1 VKQQPDPR
9 PARAGHAEMIT
20 SLPLVGLLVLLVASA
35 ETSAEWQFQDV
46 TDEIGV
52 TFQHHLEISPYDTRD
67 FMTGGLAAA
76 DVNGNGLI
84 DLYIP
89 QGNIH
94 AGQLLINQGD
104 GTFVDAAEEWEIL
117 VSGGANAASYATGA
131 AFADLS
137 GNGYPDLVLPGVRAF
152 GLRLYLNDGSR
163 FVEATQS
170 WGLLLELQEQ
180 WSVSF
185 ADVNGSGWLD
195 LAVAHWAEFTE
206 GRGAHLWLNQ
216 GDGLI
221 DVGDAWGV
229 SPVFGTRDW
238 TFTPNFADLNGNG
251 WPDLLMAAD
260 FETSEYFLNDS
271 GRTYLRATTPVISD
285 ENGMGA
291 AVGDINNNGHPDWF
305 VTSIYHEIE
314 EFPIGASGNRL
325 YVNDGNGNFTDMTE
339 EAGVRD
345 GDWGWGSCMADFNNN
360 GHLDIF
366 MVNGWSRVN
375 PDFSPEPARM
385 FVNRGDGTFDE
396 MAVELGVGDTGEG
409 RGIVCIDYD
418 RDGDIDIFIQ
428 NNQSDGRV
436 YRNNASTLGNWLG
449 VRLRGPAPNM
459 AAVGA
464 VVRVESGDLVQTR
477 QMAIPNHYLSTS
489 PPELHFGLGE
499 RDAIDRVIV
508 TWPDGT
514 QNIFDDIA
522 INQWVELVQPL
533 GDPVFS
539 DRFEESEG

>member
-1 VKQQPDPR
+1 MNPQSKFLQR
-9 PARAGHAEMIT
+9 NSNAAAPAGCRIVMA
-20 SLPLVGLLVLLVASA
+20 LLLTGSVAA
-35 ETSAEWQFQDV
+35 AQAEWKFVDI
-46 TDEIGV
+46 TAEIGAS
-52 TFQHHLEISPYDTRD
+52 FQHHLAFNGIDTRD

-89 QGNIH
+89 QGNVLD
-94 AGQLLINQGD
+94 GRLLINQGD
-104 GTFVDAAEEWEIL
+104 GTFADESADWGIL
-117 VSGGANAASYATGA
+117 VSRGPNEAAYATGA
-131 AFADLS
+131 AFADLT

-180 WSVSF
+180 YSVSF
-185 ADVNGSGWLD
+185 ADVNGSGRLD
-195 LAVAHWAEFTE
+195 LAVAHWSEHTVA
-206 GRGAHLWLNQ
+206 RGAHLWLND
-216 GDGLI
+216 GDRLI
-221 DVGDAWGV
+221 DVGHEWGV
-229 SPVFGTRDW
+229 SQAFEPQDF
-238 TFTPNFADLNGNG
+238 TFTPNFSDLNGNG

-260 FETSEYFLNDS
+260 FEHSEYFHNDN
-271 GRTYLRATTPVISD
+271 GERYIRATTSVISD

-305 VTSIYHEIE
+305 VTAIYHEIPD
-314 EFPIGASGNRL
+314 FPVGSTGNRL
-325 YVNDGNGNFTDMTE
+325 YVNDGGGNFSDLTE

-345 GDWGWGSCMADFNNN
+345 GEWGWGTCMADFNNN

-366 MVNGWSRVN
+366 MVNGWSDLS

-396 MAVELGVGDTGEG
+396 KAVELGVGDTGEG
-409 RGIVCIDYD
+409 RGIVCTDYD

-428 NNQSDGRV
+428 NNQGIGRV
-436 YRNNASTLGNWLG
+436 YRNNAASHGNWLG
-449 VRLRGPAPNM
+449 IRLRGAGNNT

-464 VVRVESGDLVQTR
+464 VVKVAADNLVQTR
-477 QMAIPNHYLSTS
+477 QMVIPNHYLSTS

-499 RDAIDRVIV
+499 HESIHSVQV

-514 QNIFDDIA
+514 QSEYGGLD
-522 INQWVELVQPL
+522 INQWIELVQPH
-533 GDPVFS
+533 DHDVFS
-539 DRFEESEG
+539 DRFEVEP

>member
-1 VKQQPDPR
+1 MKQAKNPVLPR
-9 PARAGHAEMIT
+9 TENVWIAVSRQLGMALALT
-20 SLPLVGLLVLLVASA
+20 CVGAA
-35 ETSAEWQFQDV
+35 AQDDWQFVDI
-46 TDEIGV
+46 TDKIGV
-52 TFQHHLEISPYDTRD
+52 TFEHHLEIGQLDTRD

-89 QGNIH
+89 QGNVLE
-94 AGQLLINQGD
+94 GRLLINQGD
-104 GTFVDAAEEWEIL
+104 GTFSDAAEEWDIL
-117 VSGGANAASYATGA
+117 VSRGPNPAAYATGA

-163 FVEATQS
+163 FQEATQA

-180 WSVSF
+180 YSVSF
-185 ADVNGSGWLD
+185 ADVNGSGRLD
-195 LAVAHWAEFTE
+195 LAVAHWAEVTE
-206 GRGAHLWLNQ
+206 GMGAHLWLNE
-216 GDGLI
+216 GNRLV
-221 DVGDAWGV
+221 DVGDEWRV
-229 SPVFGTRDW
+229 SPVIGSEDF

-260 FETSEYFLNDS
+260 FETSEYFLNED
-271 GRTYLRATTPVISD
+271 GKRYQRATTPVISD

-305 VTSIYHEIE
+305 VTSIYHDIE
-314 EFPIGASGNRL
+314 DFPIGASGNRL
-325 YVNDGNGNFTDMTE
+325 YVNDGEGIFTDMTDH
-339 EAGVRD
+339 AGVRD
-345 GDWGWGSCMADFNNN
+345 GEWGWGTCMADFNNN

-366 MVNGWSRVN
+366 MVNGWSAVN
-375 PDFSPEPARM
+375 PDFSPEPARL

-396 MAVELGVGDTGEG
+396 RAVELGVGDTGEG
-409 RGIVCIDYD
+409 RGIVCADYD

-428 NNQSDGRV
+428 NNQGTGRV
-436 YRNNASTLGNWLG
+436 YRNNAASLGNWLG
-449 VRLRGPAPNM
+449 IRLRGVGANT

-464 VVRVESGDLVQTR
+464 VVTVKTGELVQTR

-489 PPELHFGLGE
+489 PPELHFGLA
-499 RDAIDRVIV
+499 DHDSIDRVSV

-514 QNIFDDIA
+514 HSEFDEVA
-522 INQWVELVQPL
+522 INHWIELVQPL
-533 GDPVFS
+533 DDPVFA
-539 DRFEESEG
+539 DRFEIEP